1 MAKLTTRLE
10 ISSRGVTSDALNLNV
25 VDRLVTTNPAVNI
38 ARKSISHS
46 AATNILT
53 SADNTSITYVYLKN
67 VDKVNIITVK
77 TDAGVAFLDLGPREF
92 VFLPVKGAVGLEVQ
106 ANTAACLLEYGYWTK
121 A

>member
-1 MAKLTTRLE
+1 MAKLRTKL
-10 ISSRGVTSDALNLNV
+10 ILNGRGITSDSLKVTA
-25 VDRLVTTNPAVNI
+25 VDSLATTNPAVNI

-67 VDKVNIITVK
+67 LDTTNIITVK

-106 ANTAACLLEYGYWTK
+106 ANVAACVLEYGYWTK

>member
-1 MAKLTTRLE
+1 M
-10 ISSRGVTSDALNLNV
+10 NV
-25 VDRLVTTNPAVNI
+25 DFSNAIGSN
-38 ARKSISHS
+38 
-46 AATNILT
+46 T

-67 VDKVNIITVK
+67 LDTTNIITVK

-106 ANTAACLLEYGYWTK
+106 ANVAACVLEYGYWTK